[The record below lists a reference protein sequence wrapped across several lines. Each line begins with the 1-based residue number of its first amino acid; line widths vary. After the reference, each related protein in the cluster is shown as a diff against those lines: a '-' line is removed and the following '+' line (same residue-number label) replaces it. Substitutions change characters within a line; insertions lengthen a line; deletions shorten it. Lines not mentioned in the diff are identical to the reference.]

1 MATQQNQPQT
11 GRDQK
16 AKPGGKRDELP
27 ERERPVGTSKE
38 PGSGTTAGRE
48 AGTRENF
55 GKA

>member
-27 ERERPVGTSKE
+27 ERERPPGTSNE